1 MYADKIKTQDE
12 AICHLFF
19 HCCLKDGRFTESEI
33 NSVSD
38 LFVKAGFHGKLNFK
52 DEIIKYRS
60 YDTTITDDGA
70 YIRHLLGLIKPAN
83 ELALYSYCVELCLGD
98 AELGRAGHLAV
109 SIFIGRRTRVAASQ
123 QFDVANP
130 ARSVAT
136 VAFYELRGR
145 VESSRAP
152 NSRNNRAPSPR
163 QAVPCITA
171 SVVGASRA
179 NRSSMPA
186 VCGACAK

>member
-1 MYADKIKTQDE
+1 MCLIAWIRVLITTLVVAGYAPCGH
-12 AICHLFF
+12 AF
-19 HCCLKDGRFTESEI
+19 G
-33 NSVSD
+33 
-38 LFVKAGFHGKLNFK
+38 
-52 DEIIKYRS
+52 
-60 YDTTITDDGA
+60 
-70 YIRHLLGLIKPAN
+70 
-83 ELALYSYCVELCLGD
+83 LGD